1 MKTPN
6 RLHWPSPLSSVKQV
20 MQQLVDVGGERKIMK
35 SENYIDRVTL
45 LLLFKTKTPKCL
57 LDHREKN
64 K

>member
-45 LLLFKTKTPKCL
+45 LLLFI
-57 LDHREKN
+57 
-64 K
+64 